1 MANDFFKFKQFT
13 IRQDRCAM
21 KVTTLACIQGAW
33 LPDIKPKHIL
43 DIGAGT
49 GLLSLMAA
57 QKYECKID
65 AVEIEQDAFSQLKEN
80 SLQSPWGNRIN
91 CHHDDIINFARHNSS
106 KYDLIISNPPFYK
119 NQLKSSKAKINHA
132 RHEVGL
138 TIEELIDASSRLI
151 SDSGKISILLPPI
164 ETTRLT
170 EYCKRNSLFFSN
182 QLVISDSEKKEPKA
196 IVTILS
202 KIPSNPIIR
211 KFIIKNDNGTYSS
224 EFISL
229 LDAYYLYL

>member
-1 MANDFFKFKQFT
+1 
-13 IRQDRCAM
+13 M

-57 QKYECKID
+57 QKYDGKID

-80 SLQSPWGNRIN
+80 SLQSPWDNRIN

-170 EYCKRNSLFFSN
+170 EYCKHNSLFFSN
-182 QLVISDSEKKEPKA
+182 QLVISNSEKKEPKA